1 VVAAATP
8 NSLRAF
14 PTPRTRLID
23 WDADRATARV
33 LLLDEAVPLLTLT
46 GPGGVGKTRLALAIA
61 QDVVD
66 RFTDGLVWVDLAPL
80 SDAALVPSA
89 VATALAITPSPDR
102 SITEEL
108 ARHLRSRQALLLLD
122 NCEHAL
128 AGVADLAASLL
139 VTCPALQLLITS
151 RAPLHVR
158 GEQMLSVEPLH
169 LPAAD
174 APPLAALHENEAIC
188 LFVELAAHMEHTGWN
203 ASEGTTVLWE
213 ARLLDPNQPF
223 TIYVDAMGTPIP

>member
-14 PTPRTRLID
+14 PTPRTRLIG

-223 TIYVDAMGTPIP
+223 TTYVDAMGTPVP